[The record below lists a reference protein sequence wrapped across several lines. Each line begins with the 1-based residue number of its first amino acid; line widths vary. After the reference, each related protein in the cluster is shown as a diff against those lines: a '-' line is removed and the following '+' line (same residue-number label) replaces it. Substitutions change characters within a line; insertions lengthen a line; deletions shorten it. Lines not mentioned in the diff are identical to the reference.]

1 MEKISLQ
8 KIKWLRSLR
17 NKKIRDNL
25 SAFVL
30 EGEKIVKELVEQ
42 FPEKISFILASEDI
56 YIEMGLNRFDNAF
69 VGSISEFEKVTSLNS
84 APKVIAVA
92 SKLDEKEIKT
102 DQRILVLDGIQDPGN
117 LGTII
122 RTADWFGFDQ
132 VVCSENTV
140 DLYNQKVI
148 QASMGSIFRVNVVY
162 RNLPDFLRNLNCPI
176 YGALLQG
183 EDLNSFNS
191 SEIHV
196 LVLGSEGKGISN
208 EVLPLISNPIS
219 IMGSGNAESLNVGI
233 ATGIFL
239 HYWSR

>member
-1 MEKISLQ
+1 MEKISIQ

-17 NKKIRDNL
+17 NKKIRDDL
-25 SAFVL
+25 SAFVV
-30 EGEKIVKELVEQ
+30 EGEKIIKELVEQ
-42 FPEKISFILASEDI
+42 FPKKISFILASEDI
-56 YIEMGLNRFDNAF
+56 YIEMGLNRFNNAF
-69 VGSISEFEKVTSLNS
+69 VGSKSDFEKVTSLNT
-84 APKVIAVA
+84 APKAIAVV
-92 SKLDEKEIKT
+92 SKLDEKEIKS

-132 VVCSENTV
+132 IVCSENTV

-162 RNLPDFLRNLNCPI
+162 RNLPDFLRDLNCPI
-176 YGALLQG
+176 HGALLQG
-183 EDLNSFNS
+183 EDLNSLNPL
-191 SEIHV
+191 EINV

-208 EVLPLISNPIS
+208 EILPLVTNPIS
-219 IMGSGNAESLNVGI
+219 IKGFGNAESLNVGI

-239 HYWSR
+239 HFWSR

>member
-191 SEIHV
+191 SEILV

-208 EVLPLISNPIS
+208 EVLPLVSNPIS
-219 IMGSGNAESLNVGI
+219 IIGSGNAESLNVGI

>member
-1 MEKISLQ
+1 LEKISLQ

-42 FPEKISFILASEDI
+42 FPEKISFILANEDI

-162 RNLPDFLRNLNCPI
+162 RNLLDFLRNLNCPI
-176 YGALLQG
+176 HGALLQG

>member
-191 SEIHV
+191 SEILV

>member
-1 MEKISLQ
+1 LEKISLQ

-69 VGSISEFEKVTSLNS
+69 VGSISEFGKVTSLNS

-208 EVLPLISNPIS
+208 EVLPLVSNPIS

>member
-69 VGSISEFEKVTSLNS
+69 VGSISEFGKVTSLNS

-208 EVLPLISNPIS
+208 EVLPLVSNPIS

>member
-56 YIEMGLNRFDNAF
+56 YIEMGLNRFDNVF
-69 VGSISEFEKVTSLNS
+69 VGSISEFEKVTSLNT

-162 RNLPDFLRNLNCPI
+162 RNLLDFLRNLNCPI
-176 YGALLQG
+176 HGALLQG

>member
-42 FPEKISFILASEDI
+42 FPEKISFILANEDI

-162 RNLPDFLRNLNCPI
+162 RNLLDFLRNLNCPI
-176 YGALLQG
+176 HGALLQG

>member
-1 MEKISLQ
+1 LEKISLQ

-56 YIEMGLNRFDNAF
+56 YIEMGLNRFDNVF
-69 VGSISEFEKVTSLNS
+69 VGSISEFEKVTSLNT

-162 RNLPDFLRNLNCPI
+162 RNLLDFLRNLNCPI
-176 YGALLQG
+176 HGALLQG

>member
-1 MEKISLQ
+1 LEKISLQ

-191 SEIHV
+191 SEILV

>member
-1 MEKISLQ
+1 LEKISLQ

-191 SEIHV
+191 SEILV

-208 EVLPLISNPIS
+208 EVLPLVSNPIS
-219 IMGSGNAESLNVGI
+219 IIGSGNAESLNVGI

>member
-1 MEKISLQ
+1 LEKISLQ

>member
-1 MEKISLQ
+1 
-8 KIKWLRSLR
+8 
-17 NKKIRDNL
+17 
-25 SAFVL
+25 
-30 EGEKIVKELVEQ
+30 
-42 FPEKISFILASEDI
+42 
-56 YIEMGLNRFDNAF
+56 MGLNRFDNAF
-69 VGSISEFEKVTSLNS
+69 VGSISEFEKVTSLNT

-140 DLYNQKVI
+140 DIYNQKVI

-162 RNLPDFLRNLNCPI
+162 RNLPDFLTNLNCPI

-196 LVLGSEGKGISN
+196 LVLGSEGKGISY
-208 EVLPLISNPIS
+208 EVLPFVSNPIS
-219 IMGSGNAESLNVGI
+219 IKGSGKAESLNVGI
-233 ATGIFL
+233 AAGIFL
-239 HYWSR
+239 NHWSR